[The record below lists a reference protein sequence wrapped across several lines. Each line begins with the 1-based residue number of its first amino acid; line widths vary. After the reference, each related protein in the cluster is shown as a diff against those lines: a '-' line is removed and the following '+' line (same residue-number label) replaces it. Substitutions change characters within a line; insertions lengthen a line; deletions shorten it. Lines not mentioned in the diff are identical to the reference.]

1 MDRWKSQTVLTQASL
16 MQDEQ
21 GGTTPSN
28 WSCTETTS
36 RGSGC
41 GGGGRRREAP
51 EAKLST
57 HHDAI
62 VDEAAA
68 VASRFQV
75 WIFLR
80 ARHPDGPNLLPSL
93 VQLHVDRVHTR
104 VVGGHSVPHV
114 SGDAM
119 LLQGRECGMGDC
131 EDPKI
136 TNQSLSIPSYKLS
149 RCVSGEQLG
158 QGCASASSPRPGC
171 LHKREPRSS
180 PAGWT
185 PTPLLYSDHPH
196 PCLLLSP
203 TEQSQPGCW
212 VKSEE
217 IQLYRT
223 VDWFISVDTK
233 RPGSSE
239 LEHCPS

>member
-1 MDRWKSQTVLTQASL
+1 MEKPKTVLKQASP

-36 RGSGC
+36 RSSGF
-41 GGGGRRREAP
+41 GGGGRRRESP
-51 EAKLST
+51 ETKPST
-57 HHDAI
+57 HHDAV

-68 VASRFQV
+68 VASGFQV

-93 VQLHVDRVHTR
+93 VQLHVHRVHAR

-119 LLQGRECGMGDC
+119 LLQRRECGMADC
-131 EDPKI
+131 GDPKI

-149 RCVSGEQLG
+149 S
-158 QGCASASSPRPGC
+158 CASAEQAGQGSASAFSPKPGC
-171 LHKREPRSS
+171 FHKRQPRSS
-180 PAGWT
+180 HAGWT
-185 PTPLLYSDHPH
+185 PRPLLHSDHPH
-196 PCLLLSP
+196 VTHRTATGKLL
-203 TEQSQPGCW
+203 C
-212 VKSEE
+212 EE
-217 IQLYRT
+217 YKRRYSYIGLQIGLYQ
-223 VDWFISVDTK
+223 
-233 RPGSSE
+233 
-239 LEHCPS
+239 